1 MRSVSAAALS
11 IDGYSVTEC
20 EGLELRKGRPHFS
33 YDVLILMLALL
44 AGLPGSTVALV
55 LLWLGDFTAKI
66 QWTLTVLIGT
76 LWIGFAA
83 ALREKVTRS
92 LQTLSNMLSALHEGD
107 YSIRA
112 HSRRPD
118 DSLGLAMLEANT
130 LGETLRQ
137 QRLGA
142 LEASALLSKVMEEI
156 DVAVLAFDDAGQ
168 LRLVNRGGERLLAK
182 PAPSIRGLSADELGI
197 ADCLEGDTPRIVER
211 SFPGGTGRWEL
222 RTSTFRQD
230 GRPHRLVVLSDLS
243 RVLREEERQAWK
255 RLIRVLSHEINNSL
269 APIRSIADSL
279 RSAVRRQ
286 PRDHETDEDLKQGLA
301 IIESRSEALSRFMAS
316 YARLARLPAPSLK
329 PLDVDTW
336 VRRVAGLETRLQV
349 KVVPGGEITILADGD
364 QLDQLLINLIDN
376 ATDAAL
382 ETRGGVE
389 VGWRGANGHLEVT
402 VQDEGPGITETSNLF
417 VPFYTTKEKGSGI
430 GLALCLQIAEAHGGT
445 ITLENR
451 RDRHG
456 CRACLRLPIRA
467 ASGLASGAS
476 KGVLPA
482 R

>member
-1 MRSVSAAALS
+1 
-11 IDGYSVTEC
+11 
-20 EGLELRKGRPHFS
+20 LRTARPHLS
-33 YDVLILMLALL
+33 YDILILTLALL

-55 LLWLGDFTAKI
+55 LLWIGEFTAKV

-76 LWIGFAA
+76 FWLGFAV
-83 ALREKVTRS
+83 ALRERVTRS
-92 LQTLSNMLSALHEGD
+92 LQTLSNMLAALQEGD

-112 HSRRPD
+112 HSTRSD

-142 LEASALLSKVMEEI
+142 LEATALLRKVMEEI
-156 DVAVLAFDDAGQ
+156 DVAVLAFDAAGQ

-182 PAPSIRGLSADELGI
+182 PAPSIRGLSADDLGI
-197 ADCLEGDTPRIVER
+197 SDCLEGDTPRIVER

-222 RTSTFRQD
+222 RTSSFRQD

-279 RSAVRRQ
+279 RSIVRRQ
-286 PRDHETDEDLKQGLA
+286 ARDAESDDDLRQGLS
-301 IIESRSEALSRFMAS
+301 IIASRSEALSRFMAS
-316 YARLARLPAPSLK
+316 YARLARLPAPALK
-329 PLDVDTW
+329 PLDVGAW
-336 VRRVAGLETRLQV
+336 IRRAAGLETRLQV
-349 KVVPGGEITILADGD
+349 RVLPGDETTIMADGD

-376 ATDAAL
+376 AADAAL
-382 ETRGGVE
+382 ETAGCVE
-389 VGWRGANGHLEVT
+389 VGWRGINGQLEVI
-402 VQDEGPGITETSNLF
+402 VEDEGPGLPDTSNLF

-430 GLALCLQIAEAHGGT
+430 GLALCLQIAEAHDGT

-451 RDRHG
+451 RDRAG

-467 ASGLASGAS
+467 ARGLGTGAS
-476 KGVLPA
+476 AGVE
-482 R
+482 